1 MNFRRYI
8 ALLLLLVFVVG
19 AIACNKADAGEEGS
33 STAATT
39 DAATEKATKK
49 PAKDEQQTEP
59 PTVIENTEGLDLDL
73 KLLSQNLSPLDRP
86 NGNSVAERYSRFEV
100 MISELAPDII
110 ATQEGSL
117 DWIKSLKKMEK
128 YSFSGISSNGK
139 RAMSGLWNGILY
151 NKERFVLMDEGDF
164 WVGDN
169 PKSASTTAG
178 AMDKR
183 ICTWVE
189 LFDRYTGNSLV
200 VASSQLD
207 HACESVRETQAKQL
221 TQALKSALG
230 SRHSKMPIYLAV
242 DLKSDEYGSAYDELI
257 VSRGY
262 ADVRDMAK
270 VDNSEVLGTNH
281 FFGNAE
287 QGREESFWFTRTNKS
302 EILSYEIIS
311 KKYKGENDTEA
322 GFVSDH
328 YGILIKLGAAS

>member
-1 MNFRRYI
+1 
-8 ALLLLLVFVVG
+8 
-19 AIACNKADAGEEGS
+19 
-33 STAATT
+33 
-39 DAATEKATKK
+39 
-49 PAKDEQQTEP
+49 
-59 PTVIENTEGLDLDL
+59 
-73 KLLSQNLSPLDRP
+73 
-86 NGNSVAERYSRFEV
+86 
-100 MISELAPDII
+100 
-110 ATQEGSL
+110 
-117 DWIKSLKKMEK
+117 
-128 YSFSGISSNGK
+128 
-139 RAMSGLWNGILY
+139 
-151 NKERFVLMDEGDF
+151 
-164 WVGDN
+164 
-169 PKSASTTAG
+169 
-178 AMDKR
+178 MDKR